1 MAFLFKRCIFIYMYK
16 IAFNFL
22 KIFFSEAALFKH
34 GFNISPMYRS
44 SVGKLMYVSND
55 LHEVQVQI
63 PLNYKNRN
71 YVGAIFG
78 GSMLSATDPIYMIQ
92 LMNILKDDYIVWD
105 KEVTIKYKRPAKE
118 NVYAEFTFS
127 HQEINEI
134 KSKVLNKGEFNL
146 VKTFNIV
153 NTKNVVFAEVT
164 KSIYIAN
171 KAFYSKKRK
180 LKRSKK

>member
-34 GFNISPMYRS
+34 GFNISPMYRR

-92 LMNILKDDYIVWD
+92 LMNILGDDYVVWD
-105 KEVTIKYKRPAKE
+105 KAATIKYKRPARETAHARFKFSKEEIKAIKE
-118 NVYAEFTFS
+118 NIT
-127 HQEINEI
+127 INKEVDYEKI
-134 KSKVLNKGEFNL
+134 LHVTNKND
-146 VKTFNIV
+146 
-153 NTKNVVFAEVT
+153 VVFAELT
-164 KSIYIAN
+164 KTIYIAQKDYYIEKIKN
-171 KAFYSKKRK
+171 RTHK
-180 LKRSKK
+180 